1 MRRWSLQTRN
11 SCRPISKACHKPG
24 GFIVQRQVCALTVLH
39 MQAPRGG
46 GGAGVGIVSLS
57 NGARAVNTY
66 SHRPLVGVD
75 RVVSEIKKLNVSDIA
90 HS

>member
-1 MRRWSLQTRN
+1 
-11 SCRPISKACHKPG
+11 
-24 GFIVQRQVCALTVLH
+24 

-66 SHRPLVGVD
+66 SYRPLVGVD
-75 RVVSEIKKLNVSDIA
+75 HVVSEIKKLNVSDIA